1 MTTAGAMLQTLER
14 ANLFLVALDDRREWY
29 RYHQLFADV
38 LRARLI
44 GEQPE
49 LVPVLH
55 RRASQWYEEHDQP
68 DAAIGHALA
77 ARDFDRAALL
87 VELAV
92 PEIRR
97 HRQEAKVQAGW
108 SALPDDTV
116 RRSPVLSVFAAALP
130 LIAGDLDCRRPPARR
145 RGARARRR
153 AG

>member
-1 MTTAGAMLQTLER
+1 MLQTLER

-38 LRARLI
+38 LRARLLA
-44 GEQPE
+44 EQPE

-55 RRASQWYEEHDQP
+55 RRASQWYEEHDQV
-68 DAAIGHALA
+68 DAAIGHALS
-77 ARDFDRAALL
+77 ARDFDRAAFL

-97 HRQEAKVQAGW
+97 HRQEAKVNGW
-108 SALPDDTV
+108 LSALPDDTV
-116 RRSPVLSVFAAALP
+116 RRSPLLSVFAAAHVVDRRRPRL
-130 LIAGDLDCRRPPARR
+130 RRPPARR

-153 AG
+153 CC